1 MPGSRRTGPGKEQY
15 PCRTYN
21 INTGRCYCPSASP
34 FPGKGLRACPDTT
47 CGPDPGAAAVHSVV
61 VVQQNMQE
69 RGHTFIDFHAAAMH
83 HCRINPTTRESPRN
97 PGTAVLNA
105 ESRKSV
111 RILVVDDEHTLLES
125 CASVLRMEGFEV
137 TASARGQEA
146 LTLVRRGVFDILLLD
161 LNMSQVS
168 GLELLAAGLEVKP
181 DTLAIVM
188 TGDPSV
194 ASSVEALR
202 AGAWDYLPKPFAAGH
217 LQILIGRAAHT
228 VLAARETEQQD
239 EALLQRHSHSDKVAL
254 LGSSPA
260 FQRVIDLSRRVA
272 ATDASVFIT
281 GESGTGKE
289 QIAQFIH
296 HHSRRHSRQ
305 LVAVNCAA
313 LPEALLET
321 EMFGHVQ
328 GAFTGAVRDKA
339 GLLEAANGG
348 TLFLDEITEMP
359 PALQAKLLRV
369 IQDGVVRRLGST
381 TTDAVVNVRFIAA
394 TNRDPQRT
402 AMEDVLRSDLFYR
415 LCVVPIH
422 IPPLR
427 ERPTDIPL
435 LAQHF
440 LSRYWSQHREPG
452 SAVPRFSP
460 QSLEALQARHWPGN
474 VRELQNVI
482 EHSVVL
488 LEPGCEIQ
496 PDDLPH
502 LSSSTAT
509 PSAQPLEQP
518 TFDGL
523 TDESYHGV
531 REKVLQQFEQGYLKW
546 LIGRAGGNMSRA
558 ARIAGVDRTT
568 LYRLMEK
575 HGLQR
580 DTVITAR

>member
-1 MPGSRRTGPGKEQY
+1 MPKASE
-15 PCRTYN
+15 
-21 INTGRCYCPSASP
+21 GR
-34 FPGKGLRACPDTT
+34 
-47 CGPDPGAAAVHSVV
+47 
-61 VVQQNMQE
+61 
-69 RGHTFIDFHAAAMH
+69 
-83 HCRINPTTRESPRN
+83 
-97 PGTAVLNA
+97 GTAPAGAGTRGWHTGAREQVNSVSLDP
-105 ESRKSV
+105 EVRKTV
-111 RILVVDDEHTLLES
+111 RMLVVDDERTLLES
-125 CASVLRMEGFEV
+125 CASVLRMEGFDV
-137 TASARGQEA
+137 TACGRGQEA

-161 LNMSQVS
+161 LNMTQVS
-168 GLELLAAGLEVKP
+168 GMELLGAALEARP
-181 DTLAIVM
+181 DVLAIIM

-217 LQILIGRAAHT
+217 LQILVGRAAHT
-228 VLAARETEQQD
+228 VLVARETEQLD
-239 EALLQRHSHSDKVAL
+239 ETMRQRHSHSTKVTL
-254 LGSSPA
+254 LGNSAA
-260 FQRVIDLSRRVA
+260 FQRVIDLARRVA

-359 PALQAKLLRV
+359 PSLQAKLLRV

-394 TNRDPQRT
+394 TNRDPERT
-402 AMEDVLRSDLFYR
+402 PLEDVLRSDLFYR

-427 ERPTDIPL
+427 ERPGDIPI
-435 LAQHF
+435 LAEHF
-440 LSRYWSQHREPG
+440 LTRYWAQHREAG
-452 SAVPRFSP
+452 SPVPRFT
-460 QSLEALQARHWPGN
+460 QQALESLKARHWPGN

-488 LEPGCEIQ
+488 IDPDSEIE

-502 LSSSTAT
+502 LSNGVPVPAARPLAP
-509 PSAQPLEQP
+509 PS
-518 TFDGL
+518 FDDL
-523 TDESYHGV
+523 ADESYHGV

-580 DTVITAR
+580 DTVISAR